1 MSTICYDTARNEYQI
16 EATINGKRK
25 YVPIYWIK
33 PIDEMAIR
41 YYINVKG
48 KKQYLTEAE
57 ETELSNLIRW
67 KKEYY
72 A

>member
-1 MSTICYDTARNEYQI
+1 MNAICYDTAKNEYQM
-16 EATINGKRK
+16 EATISGKRK
-25 YVPIYWIK
+25 YLPIHWIK

-48 KKQYLTEAE
+48 GKQYLTEAE
-57 ETELSNLIRW
+57 EAELSNLIRW